1 MKRFKTFASLF
12 ILSLTL
18 ASCTNS
24 SDEAGNF
31 MLLSIVPTQASP
43 GESIVLSGLNF
54 VPGMQV
60 CFGDGMNMC
69 TGVLVTSLNTGT
81 AIVPAGSGSN
91 LPVRV
96 ILSNGLSQNTSV
108 LFSYGNSSNGNSSV
122 NGSSNGNSSVNGSSN
137 SPSWK
142 QDDHEV
148 ISDAPKIDRMTPTG
162 GKVGTSVT
170 IYGANLNKANQVCFG
185 DSCVNVTPSS
195 DKIVVNAPAGSGNV
209 QVRVTGPDWTIKAGS
224 FSYIEYNTQSDNV
237 DPVQNVEWCRLNYV
251 PATAQLG
258 EMTTSYAEVFKDGC
272 TPDSSSRC
280 SNMKGQ
286 IGYVA
291 DNSATKNDPATWTWI
306 DARQNTLFS
315 HDNGNLNDEY
325 MGELSTLGEGTYRIA
340 FRYSMDGMNWL
351 YCDYDSS
358 SNGFSA
364 EQAGTMTVSSQKP
377 LSIEWCRIVNGNT
390 NISSNVNEESEA
402 VYAQFFVSNDCTKD
416 RAQCPNL
423 RAQIGYGYFN
433 LFSTDELNNN
443 FTWKDAVFN
452 SMYDG
457 SGGKDHNEYMGTVS
471 TSSEGNYAVLF
482 RGSVDGGNT
491 WTYCD
496 TSDNNSFSANDAVSW
511 SVGNGNNNNGNNN
524 NGNPLQVTETFGD
537 FYFHLIPERDY
548 ECVLPMYF
556 KAIESNKTYTR
567 SFRIDSNAE
576 IDKVQYCSDMDA
588 TALPH
593 LYDHPTVGGFFEVLP
608 ESGGGKCEMLWSRD
622 QARYLYTTC
631 GLSGSRNEC
640 MIDDNHNCYNGN
652 ITYDCGHGNHVEFTH
667 YNFYFRH
674 YHYFYTYIFTLTDG
688 TSGYCYYKDTNGTYR
703 PGTVAGE
710 EYVEDNS

>member
-18 ASCTNS
+18 ASCTDS

-122 NGSSNGNSSVNGSSN
+122 NGSSNN
-137 SPSWK
+137 PSWK

-195 DKIVVNAPAGSGNV
+195 DKIVVNVPAGSGNV

-224 FSYIEYNTQSDNV
+224 FSYIEYNTQSGNV

-280 SNMKGQ
+280 PNMKGQ
-286 IGYVA
+286 IGYVS
-291 DNSATKNDPATWTWI
+291 DNSPSKDDPATWTWI
-306 DARQNTLFS
+306 DARQNILFS
-315 HDNGNLNDEY
+315 HDNGNVNDEY
-325 MGELSTLGEGTYRIA
+325 MGELSTLGEGAYRIA

-358 SNGFSA
+358 TNGFSA
-364 EQAGTMTVSSQKP
+364 NQAGVMTVSSQKP
-377 LSIEWCRIVNGNT
+377 LKIEWCRIVNGNT
-390 NISSNVNEESEA
+390 NISSNVNAESEA

-423 RAQIGYGYFN
+423 RAQIGYGPFN

-443 FTWKDAVFN
+443 FAWKDAVFN

-471 TSSEGNYAVLF
+471 TSSEGNYAILF

-511 SVGNGNNNNGNNN
+511 SVGNGNNNNNNNN
-524 NGNPLQVTETFGD
+524 NGNPPQVTETFGD
-537 FYFHLIPERDY
+537 FYFHLVPEQDY
-548 ECVLPMYF
+548 TCELPEYF
-556 KAIESNKTYTR
+556 KAKYSYDTYTR
-567 SFRIDSNAE
+567 SFRITLNDSNVE
-576 IDKVQYCSDMDA
+576 IDKVQYCSDMDV
-588 TALPH
+588 TYFNDQH
-593 LYDHPTVGGFFEVLP
+593 YEPTIKGFFKALLEY
-608 ESGGGKCEMLWSRD
+608 GGKCEMLWNRD

-631 GLSGSRNEC
+631 SLSRKEC
-640 MIDDNHNCYNGN
+640 MFDDNHNCYNGTL
-652 ITYDCGHGNHVEFTH
+652 TYDCGHGSNVEFTH
-667 YNFYFRH
+667 HNFYFRDNL
-674 YHYFYTYIFTLTDG
+674 YFYTYIFTLTDG
-688 TSGYCYYKDTNGTYR
+688 RSGYCYYKGKNSLRAGL
-703 PGTVAGE
+703 VAWE
-710 EYVEDNS
+710 EYIDRPH